1 MLVPTCG
8 QVAISKEAVLAKLD
22 VYYKEKKPKIY
33 ETCKA
38 RVHKDDFLDLAR
50 RLHGVFL
57 ELYPKCECGPD
68 VDVKGSPVA
77 WVRIRTQR
85 SRKGEAQTEMEVL
98 TGKDRDLQPLFDSAT
113 GYTPALVVAIL
124 AAAGIEV
131 NVKPRRFP
139 SAGKGDLGPG
149 IVIGHAP
156 SKAAESAS
164 APAPPPSNLVG
175 SPQPP
180 ASAASPMTGGGGQ
193 APTREEV
200 SPASFQGFG
209 GSPLTNLDPD
219 SVLNTTEGL
228 MAAIDE
234 YFPDRVSAPA
244 PVAGKAPSAAGS
256 SGLVAGA
263 ESLGD
268 GGDSTNGD
276 GDASEPDN
284 WFAEDPHG
292 DASAAADKRTDGAVQ
307 PMEATA
313 EPSGQVAG
321 AESPGGSTAAQPLAV
336 DIEMTDSYLNLD
348 RSSLLHLGNNE
359 IARLR
364 RAAPLNV
371 DGLSE
376 AVDALS
382 LHR

>member
-1 MLVPTCG
+1 M
-8 QVAISKEAVLAKLD
+8 AKLD

-57 ELYPKCECGPD
+57 KLYPKVGPD

-98 TGKDRDLQPLFDSAT
+98 TGKDRDLQTLFDSGT

-164 APAPPPSNLVG
+164 ASAS
-175 SPQPP
+175 STHAA
-180 ASAASPMTGGGGQ
+180 ASAA
-193 APTREEV
+193 
-200 SPASFQGFG
+200 
-209 GSPLTNLDPD
+209 
-219 SVLNTTEGL
+219 
-228 MAAIDE
+228 
-234 YFPDRVSAPA
+234 
-244 PVAGKAPSAAGS
+244 
-256 SGLVAGA
+256 
-263 ESLGD
+263 
-268 GGDSTNGD
+268 
-276 GDASEPDN
+276 
-284 WFAEDPHG
+284 
-292 DASAAADKRTDGAVQ
+292 
-307 PMEATA
+307 
-313 EPSGQVAG
+313 
-321 AESPGGSTAAQPLAV
+321 
-336 DIEMTDSYLNLD
+336 
-348 RSSLLHLGNNE
+348 
-359 IARLR
+359 
-364 RAAPLNV
+364 
-371 DGLSE
+371 
-376 AVDALS
+376 
-382 LHR
+382 